1 MAHRD
6 SETGKQTRRLSYKHA
21 ADDDA
26 NKPLRILYIVTTL
39 AEYNSGTRS
48 TQRGSDRLQETLIP
62 VLVEGVES
70 MLSFGYHV
78 DVHLVCHWTMLPNRL
93 ELIRQKLPSS
103 VGLDVWD
110 DASPLG
116 YNVERK
122 NNHTEYLTQH
132 LARQHRFVIKDKFP
146 AYDFFVAFED
156 DMLIKGDHVKHYLN
170 MTKELARLQTLAP
183 DNLDIPNGVKAHDY
197 FHGPLTKAQLS
208 RLVPGLM
215 RVEALLD
222 EDQYGAQSQLAPI
235 PIDLEFGGMNRTVDP
250 RPCCHV
256 SNKTVNDHIPYAPS
270 SDKVFIWETGIEGL
284 SVREVPSLGWVML
297 MGGPTAFKAKPILGD
312 YWSGRDSAF
321 GKVGRPRGSGNKYLS
336 NQGGWMA
343 TRQQIWEWHTELCPG
358 GFLPPYYAPHY
369 RLDGIDAR
377 NVIIFTRWVSCCADC
392 VCSHEINIV
401 RFSISLG

>member
-1 MAHRD
+1 
-6 SETGKQTRRLSYKHA
+6 
-21 ADDDA
+21 
-26 NKPLRILYIVTTL
+26 
-39 AEYNSGTRS
+39 
-48 TQRGSDRLQETLIP
+48 
-62 VLVEGVES
+62 

-93 ELIRQKLPSS
+93 ELIRQKLPAS

-122 NNHTEYLTQH
+122 NNRTEYLIQH
-132 LARQHRFVIKDKFP
+132 LSRQHRFVIKDKFT

-156 DMLIKGDHVKHYLN
+156 DMLIKGDHVKHYLK
-170 MTKELARLQTLAP
+170 MTKELARLRTLAP
-183 DNLDIPNGVKAHDY
+183 DNIDIPNGVKAQEY
-197 FHGPLTKAQLS
+197 FHGPLTKAHLS

-215 RVEALLD
+215 RVEALLV

-235 PIDLEFGGMNRTVDP
+235 TIDLEFGGVNRTVDP

-256 SNKTVNDHIPYAPS
+256 SNKTVNDHIPAAPS
-270 SDKVFIWETGIEGL
+270 SDKLFIWETGIDGL

-297 MGGPTAFKAKPILGD
+297 MGGATASKARPILGD
-312 YWSGRDSAF
+312 YWSGRDGEF
-321 GKVGRPRGSGNKYLS
+321 GKLGRPQGAAGKYLS

-377 NVIIFTRWVSCCADC
+377 NVSNLHGGFHVI
-392 VCSHEINIV
+392 H
-401 RFSISLG
+401 